1 MFGLVKRER
10 LLECEKS
17 RVELKLENFRLEQR
31 IESAQEALA
40 KMDSDLDLA
49 RKQIEMLE
57 ADRKLLLEAVAARG
71 PVAQADGAGE
81 EPKPQPQP
89 RSLTFLE
96 VATRATE
103 HRNRHSE
110 AAGAPG
116 PTVFQMAGTQAR
128 QRRLKAGE
136 KS

>member
-17 RVELKLENFRLEQR
+17 RVKLKLENFRLEQR

-57 ADRKLLLEAVAARG
+57 ADRKLLLEAAAARG
-71 PVAQADGAGE
+71 PVAQADGGE
-81 EPKPQPQP
+81 EEARPRP

-96 VATRATE
+96 VAARATE

-128 QRRLKAGE
+128 ERRLKAGE